1 MGLDEPWKPDYN
13 EESYEQGSPIKYV
26 IYYTGTYITKGVK
39 CTPSHILAFPTEEMR
54 DAFFENFKELIELCK
69 ELL

>member
-1 MGLDEPWKPDYN
+1 MGLGNPWEPDYS

-26 IYYTGTYITKGVK
+26 IYYTGNNITKGRM
-39 CTPSHILAFPTEEMR
+39 CTPSYILAFPTAEMR
-54 DAFFENFKELIELCK
+54 DAFYENFKELIENCK